1 MLGAMVD
8 RIMPRPW
15 RLRRRAAEAEAET
28 ADSHDARDAA
38 PVRVLVI
45 APQPYYVDRGTPIDV
60 NLLVRALCQRG
71 HAVELVTYHGGED
84 RHYPGLTLHR
94 IRAPRWLAPAG
105 AGLSLRKLA
114 CDVLLLA
121 KAWAVLRRARPD
133 VVHAGE
139 EAVFFAMAF
148 RALHRT
154 PYVYDMDSS
163 IAQQVVEQMP
173 LLRPAAGLLNACE
186 RAAVRRCLAA
196 APVCR
201 ALEELA
207 HRHAAAHVQ
216 RLDDISLLRVD
227 TPPEPGRVR
236 ERAHLRD
243 DDPIVMYVGNFQK
256 YQGLDL
262 LLAAATRALEA
273 GAKFH
278 LVLLGGTD
286 AQIRAYQ
293 QRAAEVGAFDR
304 VHCLGPWPL
313 ERLHEALADADVLTV
328 PRTKGINTP
337 MKLFPF
343 LHSGKA
349 VLATD
354 LPTHTQVLDERIA
367 MLAAP
372 EPGPFAEALTRL
384 LDDAPLRRRLG
395 EAGRAF
401 VEANHTWD
409 AHCQRVERL
418 YAYVQQQ
425 VQG

>member
-1 MLGAMVD
+1 MLGAVVD
-8 RIMPRPW
+8 RIVTRPW
-15 RLRRRAAEAEAET
+15 RLRRRAPAAQRAEPGDAG
-28 ADSHDARDAA
+28 DSRPLH
-38 PVRVLVI
+38 VLVI
-45 APQPYYVDRGTPIDV
+45 APQPYYLERGTPIDV
-60 NLLVRALCQRG
+60 DLLVRALCQRG
-71 HAVELVTYHGGED
+71 HLVELVTYHTGQD
-84 RHYPGLTLHR
+84 RHHPGLTLHR

-105 AGLSLRKLA
+105 PGLSLRKLA
-114 CDVLLLA
+114 CDLLLLA
-121 KAWAVLRRARPD
+121 KAWAVLRRTRPD

-148 RALHRT
+148 QTLHGT

-173 LLRPAAGLLNACE
+173 LLRPVARLLNVCE

-201 ALEELA
+201 ELEHLA

-216 RLDDISLLRVD
+216 RLDDISLLPVD
-227 TPPEPGRVR
+227 IPPTPGQVR
-236 ERAHLRD
+236 ARARLTD

-262 LLAAATRALEA
+262 LLAAATRALA
-273 GAKFH
+273 VGARFH

-286 AQIRAYQ
+286 AQIRAFH
-293 QRAAEVGAFDR
+293 QRAADTGALDR

-313 ERLHEALADADVLTV
+313 ERLHEALADADVLVV
-328 PRTKGINTP
+328 PRTRGVNTP
-337 MKLFPF
+337 MKIFPF

-349 VLATD
+349 VLATA
-354 LPTHTQVLDERIA
+354 LPTHTQILDERIA
-367 MLAAP
+367 MLAPAEP
-372 EPGPFAEALTRL
+372 EPFAAALTRL
-384 LDDAPLRRRLG
+384 LADAELRQRLG

-401 VEANHTWD
+401 VEANHTWH

-418 YAYVQQQ
+418 YEYVQGL
-425 VQG
+425 VRG